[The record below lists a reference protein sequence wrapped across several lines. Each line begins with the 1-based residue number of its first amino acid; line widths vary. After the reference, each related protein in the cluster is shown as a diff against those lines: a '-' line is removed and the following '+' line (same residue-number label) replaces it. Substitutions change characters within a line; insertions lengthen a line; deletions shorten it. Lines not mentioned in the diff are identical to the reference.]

1 MMGLDSGKHTE
12 KEINE
17 VRCRVVETGI
27 EQPRVNFLKD
37 LLEHNGFEV
46 QVEELPI
53 KVEGDPQTYILGVT
67 NLILNPVLAV
77 YSHKLRTKDGRLVTP
92 AYWNQ
97 LTDETVQEYWAYG
110 RSKKS

>member
-1 MMGLDSGKHTE
+1 MGLDSGKHTE

-27 EQPRVNFLKD
+27 EKPRADFLEN
-37 LLEHNGFEV
+37 LLALNGFEV
-46 QVEELPI
+46 QVMALPI

-67 NLILNPVLAV
+67 DITLNPVLAV
-77 YSHKLRTKDGRLVTP
+77 YAHKLKTKDGRLVTP

-97 LTDETVQEYWAYG
+97 LSEETTQEYWQLG
-110 RSKKS
+110 KGNN